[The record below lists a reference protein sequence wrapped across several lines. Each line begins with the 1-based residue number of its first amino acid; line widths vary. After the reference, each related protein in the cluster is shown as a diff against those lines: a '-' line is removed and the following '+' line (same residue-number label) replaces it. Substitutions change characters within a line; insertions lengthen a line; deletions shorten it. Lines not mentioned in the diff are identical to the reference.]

1 MKFSI
6 QEEDGE
12 KQYFLS
18 FQDAEKKTGISPLNI
33 VRILRSDKNY
43 FRRRS
48 DFKLIFIE
56 REEDEP
62 FIQID
67 GEDFKTFEEI
77 SEKFGMKR
85 QVFYKQLLSQGG
97 KYFLDD
103 FGQLH
108 KVTKR
113 SDLLERDI
121 GEYRKLKMYDGIAS
135 LKKHCKKGSRI
146 FTAS

>member
-6 QEEDGE
+6 QEEGGE

-33 VRILRSDKNY
+33 VRILRSDKDY

-48 DFKLIFIE
+48 DKKVIFIR

-67 GEDFKTFEEI
+67 GEDFNTFEEI
-77 SEKFGMKR
+77 HEKFGLKR
-85 QVFYKQLLSQGG
+85 QVFYKQLLGQGG

-103 FGQLH
+103 SGQLH
-108 KVTKR
+108 KVTKK
-113 SDLLERDI
+113 SDLLDRFISEFHRN
-121 GEYRKLKMYDGIAS
+121 KMYKGIAS
-135 LKKHCKKGSRI
+135 MKRNCKKGSRN
-146 FTAS
+146 FTAT

>member
-18 FQDAEKKTGISPLNI
+18 FQDAAKKTGINPLSI
-33 VRILRSDKNY
+33 VRILRSDKDY

-48 DFKLIFIE
+48 DKKVIFIR

-67 GEDFKTFEEI
+67 GEDFNTFEEI
-77 SEKFGMKR
+77 NEKFRLRR
-85 QVFYKQLLSQGG
+85 QVFYKQLLAQGG

-113 SDLLERDI
+113 SDLLERFID
-121 GEYRKLKMYDGIAS
+121 EYRKEKMYKGIAT
-135 LKKHCKKGSRI
+135 LKRNCKKGSRI
-146 FTAS
+146 FTTS

>member
-6 QEEDGE
+6 QEEGGE

-33 VRILRSDKNY
+33 VRILRSDKDY

-48 DFKLIFIE
+48 DKKVIFIQ

-67 GEDFKTFEEI
+67 GEDFNTFEEI
-77 SEKFGMKR
+77 QEKFGLKR
-85 QVFYKQLLSQGG
+85 QVFYKQLLGQGG

-113 SDLLERDI
+113 SDLLERVI
-121 GEYRKLKMYDGIAS
+121 GDYRKTKMYEGIAS
-135 LKKHCKKGSRI
+135 LKRNCKKGSRV
-146 FTAS
+146 FTAT

>member
-18 FQDAEKKTGISPLNI
+18 FQEAAKKTGISPLNI
-33 VRILRSDKNY
+33 VRILRSDKDY

-48 DFKLIFIE
+48 DKKVIFIQ

-85 QVFYKQLLSQGG
+85 QVFYKQLISQGG
-97 KYFLDD
+97 KYILDY
-103 FGQLH
+103 FGKLH

-113 SDLLERDI
+113 SDTLEKDI
-121 GEYRKLKMYDGIAS
+121 DEHREIKMYDGIAS
-135 LKKHCKKGSRI
+135 LKKQCKKG
-146 FTAS
+146 AS